1 MDEPTT
7 VFSTGD
13 QGDIIATLPAA
24 RALGRCRYLIGWKP
38 QGARETM
45 RGSRFLAIKPLL
57 EVQPY
62 IESVAWTEALP
73 AYNWKDFSSFR
84 NRYQPHRNLAVQQAE
99 AIGVQISLDP
109 WLTIPNP
116 TQHNRPVIART
127 HRYHN
132 SLFPWRKLL
141 SVFTSPIFV
150 GLPNEHKTFTDSYSD
165 AEFVETKDMLEL
177 ARVIAGASIVLSNQT
192 AAWWIAAGIGKPTIQ
207 ESYLTDLNSVIERPN
222 LFYSR
227 SASEINDLLWKF
239 TSKPSH
245 TEKCVIEPAA
255 IGLSIQTAPS
265 RSG

>member
-7 VFSTGD
+7 LFHTGD
-13 QGDIIATLPAA
+13 HGDLVASLLSA
-24 RALGRCRYLIGWKP
+24 RALGCCRYLIGWKP

-45 RGSRFLAIKPLL
+45 RGSRFASIKPLL

-62 IESVAWTEALP
+62 IESVAWTEGLP
-73 AYNWKDFSSFR
+73 AYNWKDFSMFR
-84 NRYQPHRNLAVQQAE
+84 NRYRPHINLGLQQAE
-99 AIGVQISLDP
+99 AIGTQISLDP

-116 TQHNRPVIART
+116 TKHNRPVVART

-150 GLPNEHKTFTDSYSD
+150 GLHNEHKTFTDSYSD
-165 AEFVETKDMLEL
+165 AEYVETKDMLAL
-177 ARVIAGASIVLSNQT
+177 AQIIAGASIVLSNQT

-207 ESYLTDLNSVIERPN
+207 ESYLTDLNSVIDRPN

-227 SASEINDLLWKF
+227 SASEINNLLSKL
-239 TSKPSH
+239 TSAFCP
-245 TEKCVIEPAA
+245 TQNNELA
-255 IGLSIQTAPS
+255 IIQS
-265 RSG
+265 S